1 MTAKWSHCLLKH
13 HLRKSDVVLLAKR
26 RIAVELFSPANSARY
41 ATLDFITST
50 LSLHAYYGSL
60 FSLDLKKEDL
70 YDLAL

>member
-1 MTAKWSHCLLKH
+1 MTAKWSHSLLKH
-13 HLRKSDVVLLAKR
+13 YLRKSDVVILAKR
-26 RIAVELFSPANSARY
+26 RIAVELFSLANSARY

-60 FSLDLKKEDL
+60 FSLVLKKEDL